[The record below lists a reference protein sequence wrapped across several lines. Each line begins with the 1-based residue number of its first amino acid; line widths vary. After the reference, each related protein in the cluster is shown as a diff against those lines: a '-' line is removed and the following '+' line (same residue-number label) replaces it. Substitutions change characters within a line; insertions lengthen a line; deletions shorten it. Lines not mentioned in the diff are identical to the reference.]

1 MKMLGYVFG
10 ACVVLAIARA
20 TAAALVLCIML
31 AIVIGALCKPRETFG
46 LLAFLL
52 LANLFVAYPLGCLVV
67 VGLMAGVA
75 LIKTNRG
82 A

>member
-1 MKMLGYVFG
+1 MKFVGYFIG
-10 ACVVLAIARA
+10 ACIVLAIVRA

-31 AIVIGALCKPRETFG
+31 AIVIGAICKPRETFG

-52 LANLFVAYPLGCLVV
+52 IANLFAAYPLGCIV
-67 VGLMAGVA
+67 VGGLVAGVA
-75 LIKTNRG
+75 LMTSNRG

>member
-1 MKMLGYVFG
+1 
-10 ACVVLAIARA
+10 
-20 TAAALVLCIML
+20 ML
-31 AIVIGALCKPRETFG
+31 AIVIGAICKPRETFG

-67 VGLMAGVA
+67 VGLLAAVSI
-75 LIKTNRG
+75 IKSHEN